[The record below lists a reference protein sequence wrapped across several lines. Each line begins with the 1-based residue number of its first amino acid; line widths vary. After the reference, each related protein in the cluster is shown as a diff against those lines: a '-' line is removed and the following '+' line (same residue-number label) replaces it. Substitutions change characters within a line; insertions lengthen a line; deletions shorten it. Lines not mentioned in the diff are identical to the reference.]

1 MGAKT
6 DEKLTELQHEL
17 RDSLMEQFVAIRRE
31 KGMTQSDISEATG
44 ILRPNIS
51 RMEKG
56 DYNPTLDMIA
66 RMAYSLDK
74 RIVISFEDIE
84 E

>member
-6 DEKLTELQHEL
+6 DEKLLELQNEL
-17 RDSLMEQFVAIRRE
+17 RTSLMNQFIAIRRD
-31 KGMTQSDISEATG
+31 KGMTQTDISEATG

-51 RMEKG
+51 RMENGK
-56 DYNPTLDMIA
+56 YNPTLDMIA
-66 RMAYSLDK
+66 RIAYSLDK
-74 RIVISFEDIE
+74 KIVISFEDIE